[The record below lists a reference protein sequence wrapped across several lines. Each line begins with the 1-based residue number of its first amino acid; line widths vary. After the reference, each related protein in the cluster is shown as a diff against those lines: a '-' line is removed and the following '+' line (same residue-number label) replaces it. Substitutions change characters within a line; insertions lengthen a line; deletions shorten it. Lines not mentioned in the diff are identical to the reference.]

1 MFRQLVL
8 GGLVIYFLRELFI
21 LHFSTNFWVC
31 SWHCFV
37 GYFTRKGNHSKFLSA
52 KAQFCVFPV
61 FFWGIFFYFLV
72 NFRNFDMKSCN
83 TGLGINLQTITQ
95 KVNAANSS
103 LLYITLFL
111 GNHQS
116 FLIRF
121 LSFNCFQ
128 INFFVL
134 TFFYDNT
141 KI

>member
-21 LHFSTNFWVC
+21 LHFGTNFCGC
-31 SWHCFV
+31 SWHCFL

-52 KAQFCVFPV
+52 KDQFCAFPV
-61 FFWGIFFYFLV
+61 SFWDIFFYFLV
-72 NFRNFDMKSCN
+72 NFTNFDMKSCN
-83 TGLGINLQTITQ
+83 TGLGINLTTIIQ

-121 LSFNCFQ
+121 LFFNYF
-128 INFFVL
+128 
-134 TFFYDNT
+134 
-141 KI
+141 